1 MAPPFPL
8 PTPSPLA
15 WTAGPSPA
23 SSSRP
28 AAHPLPSSHKE
39 AEHHLHGIVPIS
51 LPPSTWA
58 PLPSSA
64 AKVCSSNS
72 SPVASSL
79 PLGPPVRL
87 PAVRHGA
94 ATQQP
99 WAPPSP
105 TSSKPSPSPAPSAI
119 NYSLDLRRGV
129 PLARRLPGATPRG
142 VTPPRRRCSSAD
154 LPGRQ
159 RSSSHRPPCSLE
171 ALPCAP
177 ETLLPVAVEHQHRRL
192 LGVRRI
198 I

>member
-1 MAPPFPL
+1 M
-8 PTPSPLA
+8 
-15 WTAGPSPA
+15 
-23 SSSRP
+23 
-28 AAHPLPSSHKE
+28 
-39 AEHHLHGIVPIS
+39 
-51 LPPSTWA
+51 
-58 PLPSSA
+58 
-64 AKVCSSNS
+64 
-72 SPVASSL
+72 
-79 PLGPPVRL
+79 RL

-159 RSSSHRPPCSLE
+159 RSSSHRPPCSLG
-171 ALPCAP
+171 LPFC
-177 ETLLPVAVEHQHRRL
+177 LCSSCSLSIHQVLREMPMR
-192 LGVRRI
+192 
-198 I
+198 

>member
-1 MAPPFPL
+1 M
-8 PTPSPLA
+8 
-15 WTAGPSPA
+15 
-23 SSSRP
+23 
-28 AAHPLPSSHKE
+28 
-39 AEHHLHGIVPIS
+39 
-51 LPPSTWA
+51 
-58 PLPSSA
+58 
-64 AKVCSSNS
+64 
-72 SPVASSL
+72 
-79 PLGPPVRL
+79 RL

-171 ALPCAP
+171 APPCAP